1 MVKKINSIGLG
12 KNSNFAKGN
21 IISCNFEK
29 VTIILLI
36 QQWNS
41 RSGVEECCIQY
52 CCRWISRKKIS
63 LNIFIPCYKKV
74 GLRQCPFPKLFSH
87 IFLNSKVGTVTF
99 SHIFLNS
106 KVGTVTFSHIFL
118 NWKLQ
123 AQSLFPF
130 FAQIS
135 ESNLFASQ
143 NSRVAKSARSL
154 LEKRGWTVCLW
165 LGCFLLLQKI
175 LKWGFLD
182 SNPPGIEN
190 ISHSCPCHWKHFP

>member
-63 LNIFIPCYKKV
+63 LNIFIPCYTKV
-74 GLRQCPFPKLFSH
+74 GLRQCPFPKL
-87 IFLNSKVGTVTF
+87 
-99 SHIFLNS
+99 
-106 KVGTVTFSHIFL
+106 FSHIFL

-190 ISHSCPCHWKHFP
+190 ISHSCPCHWQHVP